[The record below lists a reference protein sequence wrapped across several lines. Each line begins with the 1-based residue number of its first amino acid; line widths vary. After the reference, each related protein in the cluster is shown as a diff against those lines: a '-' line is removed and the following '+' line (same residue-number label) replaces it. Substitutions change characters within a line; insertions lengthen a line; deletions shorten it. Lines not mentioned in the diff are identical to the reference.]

1 MVRFYGGPNHSSVGI
16 TVNILLC
23 KNQDSGLLG
32 FIQSSRLL
40 CNHKKWRMQSSLSGV
55 LGNLGHKLR
64 ARGAEMLFVGELI
77 EESWRQGMSY
87 ASRINVT
94 SSPA

>member
-1 MVRFYGGPNHSSVGI
+1 MVRFYGGPNHSSVGV

-23 KNQDSGLLG
+23 KNQDSGFEFPRGLLG

-77 EESWRQGMSY
+77 EE
-87 ASRINVT
+87 I
-94 SSPA
+94 